1 MKYLLYRDEKKESDM
16 LLGKQDSQSGRALND
31 INIDLLSQ
39 FLSFQGLFHV
49 EETLSK

>member
-1 MKYLLYRDEKKESDM
+1 MKYLLYIDEKKESDM

-39 FLSFQGLFHV
+39 FSRAVSCRGNP
-49 EETLSK
+49 